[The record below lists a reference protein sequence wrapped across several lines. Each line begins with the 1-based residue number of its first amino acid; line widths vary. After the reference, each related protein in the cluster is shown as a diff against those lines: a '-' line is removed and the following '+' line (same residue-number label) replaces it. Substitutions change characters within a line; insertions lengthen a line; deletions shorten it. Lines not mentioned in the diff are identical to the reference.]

1 MGCARWLGLAAL
13 VAASST
19 ADDGACGEKDACA
32 YAVDAPRLRVTDC
45 VARGRPAPIGG
56 TTPFWARTEGGIDGG
71 APAGTA
77 GLGREHAAAALL
89 ERFGA
94 LRGGV
99 VVDVGAGRGR
109 LEAALGDGVAYAAF
123 DVASYD
129 GAPRPSTYCDV
140 NDREFPLFLTP
151 DDDRDG
157 ADAFAFLGSFEYVLD
172 KMLVFHLIRQHR
184 GAHAVFQY
192 NFRGSTATATTEWV
206 APLSFRAFAEAA
218 HLADLDAIFFEA
230 PDGPGLNWMQC
241 VDKGLDWAN
250 AYVMPRDGSAGSDLV
265 DLVKERLAAKHKD
278 SFFVRPGEV
287 AAKVAAVVAADLAR
301 GQEPCVLELDPGGH
315 SYITNGDFD
324 RATCLWAHGVDR
336 ANTRVRAAHWP
347 ATNETT
353 LFRSQHV
360 SVDEE
365 TPRLV
370 APLEFVV
377 PSPDAAVWDACY
389 AAYGEAQADVALCDG
404 ACDGAAELLACAQHW
419 RRFGKAEGRA
429 PDPKECA
436 AASLAA
442 G

>member
-1 MGCARWLGLAAL
+1 MVGCARWLGLAAL

-32 YAVDAPRLRVTDC
+32 YAIDAPRLRVTGC

-56 TTPFWARTEGGIDGG
+56 TTAFW
-71 APAGTA
+71 
-77 GLGREHAAAALL
+77 
-89 ERFGA
+89 
-94 LRGGV
+94 
-99 VVDVGAGRGR
+99 
-109 LEAALGDGVAYAAF
+109 AALGDGVAYAAF

-140 NDREFPLFLTP
+140 NKREFPLFLTP

-250 AYVMPRDGSAGSDLV
+250 AYVMPRDGSAGTDLV

-301 GQEPCVLELDPGGH
+301 GQEPCVLELDPDGH
-315 SYITNGDFD
+315 SYIMNGEFD
-324 RATCLWAHGVDR
+324 RATCLWAHGVDH
-336 ANTRVRAAHWP
+336 ANTRVRATHWP

-360 SVDEE
+360 SAA
-365 TPRLV
+365 RL
-370 APLEFVV
+370 
-377 PSPDAAVWDACY
+377 
-389 AAYGEAQADVALCDG
+389 AY
-404 ACDGAAELLACAQHW
+404 
-419 RRFGKAEGRA
+419 RRDMVGG
-429 PDPKECA
+429 
-436 AASLAA
+436 
-442 G
+442 

>member
-1 MGCARWLGLAAL
+1 MAGPRRPGRR
-13 VAASST
+13 VV
-19 ADDGACGEKDACA
+19 DGRRRRLRRKDACA
-32 YAVDAPRLRVTDC
+32 YAIDAPRLRVTGC

-56 TTPFWARTEGGIDGG
+56 TTAFWVRTEGASTAARRWHGG
-71 APAGTA
+71 FGARARRG
-77 GLGREHAAAALL
+77 ALL

-123 DVASYD
+123 DVASYG
-129 GAPRPSTYCDV
+129 GARGVADLLRRQQARV
-140 NDREFPLFLTP
+140 PLFLTP

-184 GAHAVFQY
+184 
-192 NFRGSTATATTEWV
+192 
-206 APLSFRAFAEAA
+206 APT
-218 HLADLDAIFFEA
+218 
-230 PDGPGLNWMQC
+230 P
-241 VDKGLDWAN
+241 
-250 AYVMPRDGSAGSDLV
+250 AGTDLV

-301 GQEPCVLELDPGGH
+301 GQEPCVLELDPDGH
-315 SYITNGDFD
+315 SYIMNGEFD
-324 RATCLWAHGVDR
+324 RATCLWAHGVDH
-336 ANTRVRAAHWP
+336 ANTRVRATHWP

-360 SVDEE
+360 SVDEK

-377 PSPDAAVWDACY
+377 PSP
-389 AAYGEAQADVALCDG
+389 
-404 ACDGAAELLACAQHW
+404 
-419 RRFGKAEGRA
+419 
-429 PDPKECA
+429 
-436 AASLAA
+436 ASLSASLEAA
-442 G
+442 RLAYRRDMARG